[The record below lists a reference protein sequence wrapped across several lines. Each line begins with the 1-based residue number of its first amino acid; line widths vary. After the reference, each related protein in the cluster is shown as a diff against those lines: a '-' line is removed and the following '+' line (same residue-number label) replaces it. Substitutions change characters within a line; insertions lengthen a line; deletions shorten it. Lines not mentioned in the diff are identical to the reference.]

1 MDNFQTY
8 QVIPT
13 FPEQLSFLEVLSRN
27 LWWSWK
33 PDALA
38 LFNRIDPEL
47 WEESGR
53 NPIIFSTL
61 ISQKRLDELANDD
74 SFLAHMQRVKER
86 FEQRILAPVDR
97 SRSPYGQEGV
107 IAYFSMEFG
116 IHESLPLFAGGLGI
130 LAGDHLK
137 AASHMSLP
145 IVGVGLLY
153 HHGYFRQFLDKEGW
167 QQEEYPETDLYNLPL
182 ERVKDHSGKEV
193 RVSVAGPEGEI
204 HAEVWKVD
212 IGRIPLYLLD
222 TDLIENSPKGR
233 DITSSLYA
241 GGPKIRLAQ
250 EAMLGIGG
258 MRALAAMGLCPKVCH
273 MNEGH
278 CAFAALERLA
288 QIISAYSVDL
298 ETALE
303 IVPRTNIFTTHT
315 PVAAGYDEFPAD
327 LVMPY
332 LRPMQKY
339 LGVTEK
345 EMLSWGQSV
354 ESGESD
360 PERPFSMFILG
371 LHMSQHCNGVSRLHG
386 KVARKMWS
394 HVWPNRHE
402 DEIPITHIT
411 NGIHVSSFI
420 SREIALLFERY
431 LGPDWH
437 MSSRKPENIKRIGE
451 IFDDELWRAHE
462 MSRSD
467 LVRNVRDLMVK
478 QYGRRNAP
486 KAIMKQAESVLD
498 QDTLTIV
505 FARRFTTYKRA
516 YLLLQ
521 DPERLEAILNSKE
534 YPVQII
540 FAGKAHPKDN
550 EGKQL
555 IQRIV
560 RFTGRPAVNHR
571 IVFLEDYDMNMARH
585 LVQGAD
591 VWLNTPRRPFEAC
604 GTSGMKAAVNGVL
617 NVSILDGWWCEGY
630 SKERGWCIGSGE
642 EYSDHSYQDIVES
655 QALYN
660 ILENDVIPCF
670 YERSGGNTPT
680 GWVKMMKESMKMGMQ
695 DYCSMRMVGEYE
707 KRFYIPAAKRFDE
720 LIAHNAEKAKKQAV
734 KHKRFRDLW
743 NNVNIS
749 RPVRDS
755 EGPFR
760 VGEKFCVTSEIYLGE
775 LCPDEVEA
783 LLCYGHIKSM
793 GSPED
798 IRTEQMTVCKELGEG
813 RYLYEGTITCSDS
826 GRYGFTAR
834 VEPRAD
840 DWIKFTPGLITRA

>member
-8 QVIPT
+8 QVFPT

-33 PDALA
+33 PDSLA

-47 WEESGR
+47 WEESGQ
-53 NPIIFSTL
+53 NPIVFSTL

-74 SFLAHMQRVKER
+74 SFLAHIQRVKKR
-86 FEQRILAPVDR
+86 FEKRILAPIDR

-116 IHESLPLFAGGLGI
+116 IHENLPLFAGGLGI
-130 LAGDHLK
+130 LAGDYLK
-137 AASHMSLP
+137 AASHMALP
-145 IVGVGLLY
+145 VVGVGLLY
-153 HHGYFRQFLDKEGW
+153 QHGYFRQFLDKDGW

-193 RVSVAGPEGEI
+193 RVSIAGPEGEI

-222 TDLIENSPKGR
+222 TNLIENSPQDR

-241 GGPKIRLAQ
+241 GGPKRRLTQ
-250 EAMLGIGG
+250 EVVLGVGG

-278 CAFAALERLA
+278 CTFATLERLA
-288 QIISAYSVDL
+288 QIILSYGVDL
-298 ETALE
+298 KAALE
-303 IVPRTNIFTTHT
+303 IVPRTTVFTTHT

-327 LVMPY
+327 LVKPY

-345 EMLSWGQSV
+345 EILSWGQSV
-354 ESGESD
+354 ESGPD
-360 PERPFSMFILG
+360 GPFSMFILG
-371 LHMSQHCNGVSRLHG
+371 LRLAQYCNGVSELHG

-394 HVWPNRHE
+394 HIWPNRSE
-402 DEIPITHIT
+402 DEVPITHIT

-467 LVRNVRDLMVK
+467 LVRTVRNLMVK

-498 QDTLTIV
+498 QNALTIV

-521 DPERLEAILNSKE
+521 DTERLEAILHSEE

-550 EGKQL
+550 EGKKL

-560 RFTGRPAVNHR
+560 RFAGGPTISHR
-571 IVFLEDYDMNMARH
+571 IVFLENYDMHMARH

-591 VWLNTPRRPFEAC
+591 VWLNTPRRPLEAC
-604 GTSGMKAAVNGVL
+604 GTSGMKAAINGVL
-617 NVSILDGWWCEGY
+617 NLSILDGWWCEGY
-630 SKERGWCIGSGE
+630 SEKRGWCIGNGE

-660 ILENDVIPCF
+660 LLENDVIPCF
-670 YERSGGNTPT
+670 YERNNGNIPQQ
-680 GWVKMMKESMKMGMQ
+680 WVSMMKESIKMAMQ

-707 KRFYIPAAKRFDE
+707 KRFYIPAAKSFND
-720 LIAHNAEKAKKQAV
+720 LIANNAEKAGNLAIR
-734 KHKRFRDLW
+734 HKRFRDLW
-743 NNVNIS
+743 NNISIS

-755 EGPFR
+755 DGPFR
-760 VGEKFCVTSEIYLGE
+760 VGDSFRVTAEVFLGE
-775 LCPDEVEA
+775 LRPDEVEV
-783 LLCYGHIKSM
+783 LLCYGHMKSM
-793 GSPED
+793 GCLGD
-798 IRTEQMTVCKELGEG
+798 ARTEQMTVCKELGEG
-813 RYLYEGTITCSDS
+813 RYLYECTITCNDS

-840 DWIKFTPGLITRA
+840 DWIKVTPGLITPA